1 MLRSFKCIE
10 ISLTN
15 ESWVQTQFKLYIHS
29 WKCLQPTNGYDSE
42 VVRAF
47 ATLFTWS
54 GFSES
59 EEDSTW
65 ITEIVTVKTLNN
77 TNTNFQYLVNISTRD
92 II

>member
-1 MLRSFKCIE
+1 MTF
-10 ISLTN
+10 SL
-15 ESWVQTQFKLYIHS
+15 KLPVILPLLTKIPVRGHTR
-29 WKCLQPTNGYDSE
+29 KKVTHGYDSE
-42 VVRAF
+42 VIRAF